1 MSLAPALSFPTPLG
15 GHDLAPRPA
24 RRAGRPA
31 VADPVRAPVV
41 GPAVPLAPG
50 LADAPE
56 VPASVGLAPV
66 GAPTAPPP
74 SPAALAERALV
85 LAAQA
90 GEATAFAGLVRN
102 HQRRA
107 YAVARAIV
115 LCHEDAEDA
124 VQEGFLH
131 AYRALDRFRPEQA
144 FGAWLHR
151 IVANAALDIAR
162 RRKVRDAD
170 ELPESVASP
179 RPRRDAAERG
189 ELRERLQAAMAR
201 LGERQ
206 RAVIVLHDIEGF
218 KHAEIG
224 AMLGIPEGTARSDL
238 HHARAL
244 LRRLLGDVREHL

>member
-1 MSLAPALSFPTPLG
+1 MAGERPVSAEAL
-15 GHDLAPRPA
+15 
-24 RRAGRPA
+24 
-31 VADPVRAPVV
+31 
-41 GPAVPLAPG
+41 
-50 LADAPE
+50 E
-56 VPASVGLAPV
+56 
-66 GAPTAPPP
+66 
-74 SPAALAERALV
+74 ERELV

-90 GEATAFAGLVRN
+90 GDNVAFAGLVRR

-115 LCHEDAEDA
+115 LSHDDAEDA

-131 AYRALDRFRPEQA
+131 AFRALERFRPEQA

-170 ELPESVASP
+170 ELPETLSSP
-179 RPRRDAAERG
+179 HRDPAESD
-189 ELRERLQAAMAR
+189 ELRARLMRALDT

-206 RAVIVLHDIEGF
+206 RAVIVLHDVEGY

-224 AMLGIPEGTARSDL
+224 ALLGIPEGTARSDL
-238 HHARAL
+238 HHARAH
-244 LRRLLGDVREHL
+244 LRRQLSNLRSEK